1 MANKTQKE
9 ATRDAEDAIESIL
22 FDLEQNHGVRVFSF
36 RVNQVDDGGPDSVTI
51 IPDSN
56 GGRY

>member
-1 MANKTQKE
+1 MADKSQKE
-9 ATRDAEDAIESIL
+9 AIRDAEDDIERVL
-22 FDLEQNHGVRVFSF
+22 FDLEQNHGARIFSF

-56 GGRY
+56 GGRF